1 MQTENNSNPVSLK
14 KATIINATSKY
25 ATVILGLLFSAVLSR
40 LLSPEDYGIVAV
52 VTVFTNFFSLFADM
66 GIGTAVI
73 QNKRLSDDDENRI
86 FTFTLYVGIAL
97 FVLFSMFSILLV
109 KIYENTV
116 YYVVGPLLGISL
128 ALTTFNMV
136 PNARLMKS
144 KSLFI
149 PSARLH

>member
-52 VTVFTNFFSLFADM
+52 VTVFTNFFLLFADM

-73 QNKRLSDDDENRI
+73 QN
-86 FTFTLYVGIAL
+86 
-97 FVLFSMFSILLV
+97 
-109 KIYENTV
+109 
-116 YYVVGPLLGISL
+116 
-128 ALTTFNMV
+128 
-136 PNARLMKS
+136 
-144 KSLFI
+144 
-149 PSARLH
+149 